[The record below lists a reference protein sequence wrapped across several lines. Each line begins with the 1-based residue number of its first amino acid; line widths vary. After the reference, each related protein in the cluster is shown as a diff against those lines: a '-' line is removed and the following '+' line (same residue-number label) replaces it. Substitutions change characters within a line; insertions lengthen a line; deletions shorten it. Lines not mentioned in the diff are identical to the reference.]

1 MTLPSPLR
9 RLNRNVVYK
18 RTMAPMSAVL
28 NVSTWKSIPRDLA
41 IFAVSNNKIAL
52 MMTVYI
58 SRVRIII
65 GHVIRL

>member
-1 MTLPSPLR
+1 
-9 RLNRNVVYK
+9 
-18 RTMAPMSAVL
+18 
-28 NVSTWKSIPRDLA
+28 LA